1 MTPYYDYNIVT
12 TYQYNNIYQPILQ
25 QITKYIFK
33 KKKNIQEHNIYI
45 YSWNMLKHVETCWN
59 KYRIL

>member
-33 KKKNIQEHNIYI
+33 KKNIQEHNIYI
-45 YSWNMLKHVETCWN
+45 
-59 KYRIL
+59 